1 VIETRQ
7 PRIWGRRIALGAAAL
22 LLQAAP
28 APVPAHDAPYRAAPV
43 RAAAAPAAAPA
54 PAPEVVLA
62 KPRADPTRAQMF
74 ADYPLK
80 RELPIDHLLHPG
92 EFAWNDEGVAPGR
105 PLVVVNLK
113 AQLLSVYRSGIEIG
127 RARIIYGADNM
138 PTPTGTFPILQKDA
152 DHVSNLYDA
161 PMPFMLRLTM
171 DGISIHASK
180 IAANYAT
187 HGCIGL
193 PQEFAE
199 LLFANVKVGDKVVV
213 WAG

>member
-1 VIETRQ
+1 MPAVGLPGRGEPGQVHVPGRELAGAGQ
-7 PRIWGRRIALGAAAL
+7 PGQWALQRHTVECAL
-22 LLQAAP
+22 YQ
-28 APVPAHDAPYRAAPV
+28 V
-43 RAAAAPAAAPA
+43 RAQARVEARF
-54 PAPEVVLA
+54 L
-62 KPRADPTRAQMF
+62 RD
-74 ADYPLK
+74 
-80 RELPIDHLLHPG
+80 DHLLHPG
-92 EFAWNDEGVAPGR
+92 EYAWDDEAVPAGR

-113 AQLLSVYRSGIEIG
+113 AQLLSVYRSGYEIG

-193 PQEFAE
+193 PKEFAE
-199 LLFANVKVGDKVVV
+199 VLFANVKVGDKVVV

>member
-1 VIETRQ
+1 
-7 PRIWGRRIALGAAAL
+7 
-22 LLQAAP
+22 
-28 APVPAHDAPYRAAPV
+28 
-43 RAAAAPAAAPA
+43 
-54 PAPEVVLA
+54 
-62 KPRADPTRAQMF
+62 
-74 ADYPLK
+74 
-80 RELPIDHLLHPG
+80 HPG
-92 EFAWNDEGVAPGR
+92 EYAWDDEAVPAGR

-113 AQLLSVYRSGIEIG
+113 AQLLSVYRSGYEIG

-193 PQEFAE
+193 PKEFAE
-199 LLFANVKVGDKVVV
+199 VLFANVKVGDKVVV